1 MNTVPSITASVASVS
16 IVTTVAL
23 LLQGFV
29 QDFFPGGGGGGGN
42 TIDGNMACIARPD

>member
-29 QDFFPGGGGGGGN
+29 QDFFPGGGGGGGGGG
-42 TIDGNMACIARPD
+42 IQLMVIWRA